1 MAYLR
6 GFRPVISAG
15 RTATVVSSF
24 TKRAAICVALFVLSA
39 SYPVTAVFQFVP
51 AAQAKMRQD
60 KLTIEPAGGGAG
72 HTFDIQV
79 AATAQEKALGLMFRT
94 RLDDAEGML
103 FPYPLRGLSRCGCAT
118 HTSRSICCSSGRT
131 ERSLASR
138 SAPSHCR
145 IASSSRVLRCRRY
158 SRLRAA
164 RASRLGIKPGDRVRY
179 PLFAG
184 DRGALKRVARR
195 SGCRLALTWDCES
208 GT

>member
-6 GFRPVISAG
+6 GFRPVISTG

-72 HTFDIQV
+72 HTFNIQV
-79 AATAQEKALGLMFRT
+79 AATAQEKATGLMFRT
-94 RLDDAEGML
+94 RLDDGEGML
-103 FPYPLRGLSRCGCAT
+103 FPYGAP
-118 HTSRSICCSSGRT
+118 
-131 ERSLASR
+131 RSLSMWMRNTYIPLDMLFIRPDGTIARIEERAEPLSDR
-138 SAPSHCR
+138 VIQSGSAVSAVLE
-145 IASSSRVLRCRRY
+145 IAGG
-158 SRLRAA
+158 A
-164 RASRLGIKPGDRVRY
+164 ASRLGIKPGDKVRY

-184 DRGALKRVARR
+184 DPVH
-195 SGCRLALTWDCES
+195 
-208 GT
+208 